1 MPLAGQNVSQKI
13 RTFWGWKPS
22 KIRTLNLIKVLPVL
36 IKKCCP
42 LCKCEINTEREEN
55 LSEKEWLVLLIIKL
69 YIAGHNI
76 YVENIFRHIDTFFKS
91 SRPEVFLENGVLKIC
106 SKCTGK
112 NPCRRFISIK
122 LLCNFIEIA
131 HWHGC
136 FPVNLLHIFKT
147 PFPRNTSGLLLLLLL
162 WLLAWYLA

>member
-1 MPLAGQNVSQKI
+1 MPLAGQNVSQRI

-76 YVENIFRHIDTFFKS
+76 YVENIFRHIDTFFQKQP
-91 SRPEVFLENGVLKIC
+91 SRGVLRKWS
-106 SKCTGK
+106 SKNLQQMYRKKPMPKGHFNKVTLQLYWNCT
-112 NPCRRFISIK
+112 
-122 LLCNFIEIA
+122 
-131 HWHGC
+131 
-136 FPVNLLHIFKT
+136 
-147 PFPRNTSGLLLLLLL
+147 
-162 WLLAWYLA
+162 LAWVFSCKFATYFQNTFS

>member
-69 YIAGHNI
+69 SIAGHNI
-76 YVENIFRHIDTFFKS
+76 YVENIFRHIDTFFQKQP
-91 SRPEVFLENGVLKIC
+91 SRGVLRKWS
-106 SKCTGK
+106 SKTLQQMYRK
-112 NPCRRFISIK
+112 KPCRRFISIK

>member
-76 YVENIFRHIDTFFKS
+76 YVENIFRHIDTFFQKQP
-91 SRPEVFLENGVLKIC
+91 SRGVLKLC